1 MFTII
6 LIGAAVLVILIVLS
20 LVFLERQIA
29 HKAAAGLVGLYLA
42 LIGLSYFQSQ
52 FEKRDSSF
60 DRDRVE
66 MKSEFFRSRQEFYG
80 QLNGSGDPAAER
92 VAREGRIAELDK
104 EAAALKAD
112 ESEKIAEAKKSSE
125 ETKTTVDQ
133 LRVRAKNAVESDD
146 SEYLPPADS
155 QKKSGAKK

>member
-6 LIGAAVLVILIVLS
+6 LIGAIALVIAIGCALL
-20 LVFLERQIA
+20 FLERQLA
-29 HKAAAGLVGLYLA
+29 HKAAAGLVCLYLA
-42 LIGLSYFQSQ
+42 LIGLSYFQSH

-66 MKSEFFRSRQEFYG
+66 MKSEYFRQVQGFHD

-133 LRVRAKNAVESDD
+133 LRARAKNAVESDD

-155 QKKSGAKK
+155 QKKSGAK